1 MKPKDYIAQHGID
14 YFAANKGKTI
24 TVRLLSDEGLVFTGH
39 FLGVTHIG
47 DHLPLIDGL
56 LIEEPQYNL
65 HMMYKYPEDGRMVAL
80 NINLLL
86 VDDMEDIKFE

>member
-1 MKPKDYIAQHGID
+1 MKPRDYIALHGID
-14 YFAANKGKTI
+14 YFTVNKGKTI
-24 TVRLLSDEGLVFTGH
+24 TVRLLSDDGIVFSGH
-39 FLGVTHIG
+39 FFGISRVG

-56 LIEEPQYNL
+56 LIEEPQFNL
-65 HMMYKYPEDGRMVAL
+65 HMMYMSPDDGRLLAL